1 MTTRSSIFLCV
12 CLFQLLHTSLPLRY
26 FRICSVLQH
35 ASPIVV
41 MISMRLFLLL
51 WITAVAL
58 QKTAVHCSFKTNF
71 ISLLYAIASYRF
83 IMAWKYN
90 IMPPSV
96 ILSVL
101 DQYINL
107 INKYRFE
114 AIILVSIAHF
124 VIFPNIQLQ
133 QLIQLHSVSIIYDT
147 CIFYYHS
154 ILNCIALSKNK
165 FARAE

>member
-1 MTTRSSIFLCV
+1 
-12 CLFQLLHTSLPLRY
+12 
-26 FRICSVLQH
+26 
-35 ASPIVV
+35 
-41 MISMRLFLLL
+41 
-51 WITAVAL
+51 
-58 QKTAVHCSFKTNF
+58 
-71 ISLLYAIASYRF
+71 
-83 IMAWKYN
+83 
-90 IMPPSV
+90 MPPSV

-147 CIFYYHS
+147 CIFYYDS
-154 ILNCIALSKNK
+154 ILNCIAVK
-165 FARAE
+165 E